1 MVERVYVRREFY
13 FAIVMDRKTQGPVII
28 ASSQGG
34 MDIETVAHDTPE
46 AIVTLPID
54 INSGLHKNAAIEVA
68 EKIGFVGEGIEKVR
82 NLKVQMPFYIIWNHN
97 ISNIQYIRS

>member
-1 MVERVYVRREFY
+1 
-13 FAIVMDRKTQGPVII
+13 MDRKTQGPVII

-54 INSGLHKNAAIEVA
+54 INKGLAHADAVSVA
-68 EKIGFVGEGIEKVR
+68 KQIGFVGETVEKVSIATQIGCR
-82 NLKVQMPFYIIWNHN
+82 HVP
-97 ISNIQYIRS
+97 